1 MTEKAPNLNSATE
14 LSNNPHWDFHD
25 VVYQGDK
32 DAEMPEFEDDAI
44 LAEVTPYIEKI
55 NPVML
60 KKVFD
65 GWKDRRYHYRKMMR
79 EEEDMAEL
87 SDEECDAWADL
98 FYLGTIFRDY
108 LDTILD
114 LKRPEKSGFQLL
126 DSTEKEVTSM
136 GNSMGWFNSSE
147 HLINIVGDRF
157 DNKYDYL
164 GALAHEMWHAHQVQ
178 VAEEEDSDKSDA
190 YLEAF
195 HSYIGIEKPEEN
207 KDQLLEKEAYA
218 FQHLFE
224 QKLSEAMELAPEMEE
239 ILLEEPDDDHGITL
253 SFEDYMRLAESNWYH
268 DLHDDDPIFGDNL
281 D

>member
-14 LSNNPHWDFHD
+14 PSNNPYWDFHD
-25 VVYQGDK
+25 VAYQGDK
-32 DAEMPEFEDDAI
+32 NSEASKSEDDAI

-55 NPVML
+55 NPAML

-65 GWKDRRYHYRKMMR
+65 GWKDRKYRYRKMMR
-79 EEEDMAEL
+79 EKEDMAEF
-87 SDEECDAWADL
+87 SDKECDAWADL

-108 LDTILD
+108 LDTILN
-114 LKRPEKSGFQLL
+114 LKRPEKSRFQLL
-126 DSTEKEVTSM
+126 DSTEKEVAGM
-136 GNSMGWFNSSE
+136 GNAMGWFNTSE
-147 HLINIVGDRF
+147 HLIKIVGDRF

-164 GALAHEMWHAHQVQ
+164 GALAHEMWHAHQAQ
-178 VAEEEDSDKSDA
+178 VAEEEYNDKSDA
-190 YLEAF
+190 YFEAF
-195 HSYIGIEKPEEN
+195 HNYVGIESPEEN

-239 ILLEEPDDDHGITL
+239 ILLEEPDDDHGVIL
-253 SFEDYMRLAESNWYH
+253 SFEDYMRLAEPNWYY
-268 DLHDDDPIFGDNL
+268 DLQDDDPIFGDNL

>member
-1 MTEKAPNLNSATE
+1 MSEKVPNPDSAIG
-14 LSNNPHWDFHD
+14 SPNDSRWDFHD

-32 DAEMPEFEDDAI
+32 DAKMLKSEDDAI

-55 NPVML
+55 NPAML

-65 GWKDRRYHYRKMMR
+65 GWKDRRHHYRKMMR
-79 EEEDMAEL
+79 EEEAMAEFN
-87 SDEECDAWADL
+87 DEECDAWADL

-126 DSTEKEVTSM
+126 DSTEKEVAGM

-157 DNKYDYL
+157 NNKYDYL
-164 GALAHEMWHAHQVQ
+164 CAIAHEMWHAHQAQ
-178 VAEEEDSDKSDA
+178 VAEEEDSDKSDT
-190 YLEAF
+190 YFEAF
-195 HSYIGIEKPEEN
+195 HNYIGIENPEKN

-218 FQHLFE
+218 FQYLFE
-224 QKLSEAMELAPEMEE
+224 QKLSEAMMIAPEMEE
-239 ILLEEPDDDHGITL
+239 ILLEESDNIL

-268 DLHDDDPIFGDNL
+268 DLQDDDSIFWDNL

>member
-1 MTEKAPNLNSATE
+1 MTEKAPNLNLAAES
-14 LSNNPHWDFHD
+14 SNNPYWDFHD

-32 DAEMPEFEDDAI
+32 DAEMPEFENDAI
-44 LAEVTPYIEKI
+44 LAEVIPYIEKI
-55 NPVML
+55 NPTML

-65 GWKDRRYHYRKMMR
+65 GWKDRRYRYRKMMR
-79 EEEDMAEL
+79 EEEDMAEF

-114 LKRPEKSGFQLL
+114 LKRSEKSGFQLL
-126 DSTEKEVTSM
+126 DSTEKEVAGM
-136 GNSMGWFNSSE
+136 GNSMGWFNTSE

-164 GALAHEMWHAHQVQ
+164 GALAHEMWHAHQTQ
-178 VAEEEDSDKSDA
+178 IAEEEDNDKSDA
-190 YLEAF
+190 YFEAF
-195 HSYIGIEKPEEN
+195 HNYIGIENPEKN

-224 QKLSEAMELAPEMEE
+224 QKLSEAMVIAPEMEE
-239 ILLEEPDDDHGITL
+239 ILLEESDNIL
-253 SFEDYMRLAESNWYH
+253 SLEDYMKLTESNWYH
-268 DLHDDDPIFGDNL
+268 DLQDDDFIFGDDL